1 MTDSNQYN
9 LKDVLNWLA
18 NDGYKVTRPLIER
31 SFYSDEPPPA
41 KLLKAAILDTET
53 TGTNQATDRII
64 ELGIVVVEYCPE
76 SGQVYRVLETFD
88 ELEYPDGPIPP
99 ESTLIHGITD
109 EMVRG
114 KKINDAAVEALMSD
128 VSLVIAHNA
137 LFDRGFVEERLPLFK
152 SKPWACSYAQIPWKA
167 EGIGSAGLEF
177 IAYRF
182 GFNYAGH
189 RASIDC
195 HALLE
200 VLQSEL
206 PVSGVKVMKVL
217 LEKARIPEFK
227 VSALKAPF
235 ETKDKLK
242 ERGYRWDAERKLWH
256 TTLPQ
261 TDISIEVDWLRAEVY
276 SNRPFDLEWEKI
288 DSYNRFSNRRG
299 STEIVNY
306 YVVV

>member
-1 MTDSNQYN
+1 MADSNQYN
-9 LKDVLNWLA
+9 LTDVLKWLA

-114 KKINDAAVEALMSD
+114 KKINDAAVESLMSD

-137 LFDRGFVEERLPLFK
+137 FFDRGFVEERLPLFK
-152 SKPWACSYAQIPWKA
+152 SKPWACSYAQISWKT

-206 PVSGVKVMKVL
+206 PVSGLKVMKVL

-256 TTLPQ
+256 TALPQ

-299 STEIVNY
+299 STEVVNY

>member
-9 LKDVLNWLA
+9 LTDVLKWLA

-288 DSYNRFSNRRG
+288 DSYNRFSSRRG

>member
-1 MTDSNQYN
+1 MADSNKYN
-9 LKDVLNWLA
+9 LTDVLKWLA

-31 SFYSDEPPPA
+31 AFYSDQPPPA

-114 KKINDAAVEALMSD
+114 KKINDVAVEALMSD

-137 LFDRGFVEERLPLFK
+137 FFDRGFVEERLPLFK
-152 SKPWACSYAQIPWKA
+152 SKPWACSYDQISWKT

-182 GFNYAGH
+182 GFSYAGH

-206 PVSGVKVMKVL
+206 PLSGVKVMKVL